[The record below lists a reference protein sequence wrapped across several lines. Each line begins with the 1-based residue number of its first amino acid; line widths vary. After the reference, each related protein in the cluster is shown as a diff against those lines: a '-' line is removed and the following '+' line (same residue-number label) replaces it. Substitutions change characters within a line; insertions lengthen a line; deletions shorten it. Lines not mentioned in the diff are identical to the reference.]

1 MTICEANMQREQ
13 TSLDSGLMTKKND
26 LRLLDLQNET
36 KMYFQKNFEPIA
48 FFLQHGHDYYVS
60 LPFSN
65 QVLLGPKN
73 IMIEFLVD
81 AKT

>member
-1 MTICEANMQREQ
+1 
-13 TSLDSGLMTKKND
+13 MTKKND
-26 LRLLDLQNET
+26 LRLFDLQNET
-36 KMYFQKNFEPIA
+36 KMFFQKNFEPTA
-48 FFLQHGHDYYVS
+48 FFIQLGLDYYVS